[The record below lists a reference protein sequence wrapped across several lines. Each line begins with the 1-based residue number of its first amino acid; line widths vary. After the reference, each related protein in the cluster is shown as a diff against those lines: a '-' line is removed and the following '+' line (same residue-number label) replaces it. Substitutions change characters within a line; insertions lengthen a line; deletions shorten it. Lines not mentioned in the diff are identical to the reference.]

1 MALRKEMRLHQRVML
16 ILDGV
21 KGYVPGDLKKHNKE
35 IFRISKVHRLYPKGK
50 TQRCVYYELEGL
62 TSVRGVPYGIQE
74 EWIYDIEKGFPES
87 WKGK

>member
-35 IFRISKVHRLYPKGK
+35 IFRISKVHRHSSKSK
-50 TQRCVYYELEGL
+50 
-62 TSVRGVPYGIQE
+62 I
-74 EWIYDIEKGFPES
+74 I
-87 WKGK
+87 